1 MRKADPLIPSWIFVA
16 ILSSCLLFFSA
27 AFCLPSKAAATSA
40 DSGVAVEEM
49 MAGLS
54 DEQVRQM
61 LIAELKKDAEAE
73 ELEPPKMKG
82 PAFLLSRLLRVL
94 RSQHDDSESEVRA
107 LFGSLP
113 TMGPDLY
120 KVFVKL

>member
-1 MRKADPLIPSWIFVA
+1 MRKADPLHPSWIFVV

-27 AFCLPSKAAATSA
+27 GLWLPVKAAANST
-40 DSGVAVEEM
+40 DSSEAVEEM

-61 LIAELKKDAEAE
+61 LIDELKKDAEAE
-73 ELEPPKMKG
+73 ELEQPKMKG

-107 LFGSLP
+107 LFGALP